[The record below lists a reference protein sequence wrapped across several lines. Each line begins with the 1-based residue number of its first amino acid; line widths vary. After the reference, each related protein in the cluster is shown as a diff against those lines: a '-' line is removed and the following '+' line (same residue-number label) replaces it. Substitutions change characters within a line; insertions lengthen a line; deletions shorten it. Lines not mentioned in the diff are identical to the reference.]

1 MSTKKKSWRD
11 KLNDSKDLPR
21 VEIIDDR
28 MSKRWGDG
36 TFVIPAP
43 IEVDEIMRKVPRGK
57 LITISEIRQ
66 KLAKKHGATIGCPL
80 TTGIFAWIAANAAEE
95 AGREGGGL
103 DIPYWRTLKADG
115 YLNEKFPGGLEAHK
129 ALLEAEGFTVVQR
142 GKRCCVAAYQGF
154 LFCEFED
161 I

>member
-36 TFVIPAP
+36 TFVISAP

-66 KLAKKHGATIGCPL
+66 KLAKKHGATI
-80 TTGIFAWIAANAAEE
+80 
-95 AGREGGGL
+95 
-103 DIPYWRTLKADG
+103 
-115 YLNEKFPGGLEAHK
+115 
-129 ALLEAEGFTVVQR
+129 
-142 GKRCCVAAYQGF
+142 
-154 LFCEFED
+154 
-161 I
+161 